1 MPTASEN
8 IPIIAKPWVSDN
20 AKKTLDIVEKF
31 VNEEC
36 LPADPVYA
44 SQLGEGAQR
53 WGGHPSV
60 IDALKEKAK
69 KLGLWN
75 MFLAK
80 GHYKEGAGFS
90 NLEYG
95 LIAEQLGKSSTAS
108 EVCYQPHL
116 IYQEWTLMCLTG
128 HQLCCARYW
137 KYGGDRSL
145 WYPRTEGEVVEASA
159 RRQDSV
165 CFSHDRARY
174 RLFRCQQHQIA
185 DGLVS

>member
-8 IPIIAKPWVSDN
+8 IPIIALPFVSAN
-20 AKKTLDIVEKF
+20 AKKTIDIVEKF

-44 SQLGEGAQR
+44 AQLGEGAQR

-60 IDALKEKAK
+60 IEDLKEKAK

-80 GHYKEGAGFS
+80 GHYKEGAGFT

-95 LIAEQLGKSSTAS
+95 LIAEQLGKSGTAS
-108 EVCYQPHL
+108 EVWLWPLSVYQA
-116 IYQEWTLMCLTG
+116 WTLMYLIG
-128 HQLCCARYW
+128 YQLCCPRYR
-137 KYGGDRSL
+137 KHGSHRSL
-145 WYPRTEGEVVEASA
+145 RYPGAERPLVEASP
-159 RRQDSV
+159 RGENSL
-165 CFSHDRARY
+165 CIPHDRARHCF
-174 RLFRCQQHQIA
+174 LRC
-185 DGLVS
+185 